1 MGKPMDM
8 IQILGLVAGT
18 CTSLAAVPQLV
29 KAWKTK
35 EVKDVS
41 LKMFLL
47 YVVGIGL
54 WLVYGIIKTD
64 SPIII
69 TNSISL
75 TFHAAMLVLKLRYK
89 DKPADANRPEL
100 A

>member
-1 MGKPMDM
+1 MGNPMDM

-47 YVVGIGL
+47 YVVGIVL
-54 WLVYGIIKTD
+54 WLVYGILRTD
-64 SPIII
+64 IPIII
-69 TNSISL
+69 TNSLSL
-75 TFHAAMLVLKLRYK
+75 TFNVAMLVLKLKYK
-89 DKPADANRPEL
+89 DKPADAKRPEL

>member
-1 MGKPMDM
+1 MGNSMDM

-35 EVKDVS
+35 EVKDIS

-54 WLVYGIIKTD
+54 WLVYGILRND

-69 TNSISL
+69 TNSLSL
-75 TFHAAMLVLKLRYK
+75 TFNVAMLVLKLKYK
-89 DKPADANRPEL
+89 DKPANTKRPEL

>member
-1 MGKPMDM
+1 MDM
-8 IQILGLVAGT
+8 TQIIGLVAGT
-18 CTSLAAVPQLV
+18 CTSLAAAPQLI

-35 EVKDVS
+35 EVKDIS

-47 YVVGIGL
+47 FVVGISL
-54 WLVYGIIKTD
+54 WLLYGVLKSD
-64 SPIII
+64 LPIII

-75 TFHAAMLVLKLRYK
+75 AFNGAMLTLKLKYK
-89 DKPADANRPEL
+89 DKPADAKQPEL

>member
-1 MGKPMDM
+1 MAMDM
-8 IQILGLVAGT
+8 VQILGLVAGT
-18 CTSLAAVPQLV
+18 CTSLAAAPQLI

-35 EVKDVS
+35 EVKDIS

-47 YVVGIGL
+47 YVIGVGL
-54 WLVYGIIKTD
+54 WLFYGVLKSDT
-64 SPIII
+64 PIVI

-75 TFHAAMLVLKLRYK
+75 AFNAAMLFLKLKYK
-89 DKPADANRPEL
+89 DKPDAAQQPEL